1 MEGVNQV
8 IEMAKQT
15 SVMEWIAVLCL
26 VIYIWLIA
34 RENVLAWPFGI
45 IGSAIYIWI
54 CYTSHLF
61 LDAGLQ
67 VFYVAFGIIGWMK
80 WKETGNRTHIQQ
92 WPLKKHLIWLLTG
105 GISILLLGWLAAQ
118 HTSQQSPYVDAFI
131 FVFSLIATYFTAEK
145 ILENWMYWIVVDA
158 VAVGLFYSKELYLTS
173 LLYVI
178 YTILALIGWF
188 KWKGELKKEE
198 V

>member
-1 MEGVNQV
+1 MEGIHQV

-15 SVMEWIAVLCL
+15 SMMEWIAVLCL

-54 CYTSHLF
+54 CYSAHLF

-67 VFYVAFGIIGWMK
+67 VFYVALGVIGWVK
-80 WKETGNRTHIQQ
+80 WKGTSNSNGIQH
-92 WPLKKHLIWLLTG
+92 WPIKKHLIWILIG
-105 GISILLLGWLAAQ
+105 GLSVVLLGWLAT
-118 HTSQQSPYVDAFI
+118 HYTSQQSPYVDAFI

-145 ILENWMYWIVVDA
+145 ILENWLYWIVVDA
-158 VAVGLFYSKELYLTS
+158 IAVGLFYSKELYLTS
-173 LLYVI
+173 LLYVM
-178 YTILALIGWF
+178 YTVLALFGWI
-188 KWKGELKKEE
+188 KWKNELQKGE